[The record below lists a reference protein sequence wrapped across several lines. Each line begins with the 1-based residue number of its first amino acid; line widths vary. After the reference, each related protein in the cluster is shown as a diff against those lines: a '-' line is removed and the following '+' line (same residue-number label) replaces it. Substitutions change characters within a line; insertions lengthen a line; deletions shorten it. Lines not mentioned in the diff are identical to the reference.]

1 MSAAID
7 ERVYLSTAEALD
19 RLADGERISV
29 SHEAAPGVITSA
41 MWDRA
46 EVIEYIETW
55 GAEEAGKNAQRFGYG
70 LCVMDDTGA
79 AFIQTKTSPVSPLH
93 NRQTR

>member
-1 MSAAID
+1 MTIATD
-7 ERVYLSTAEALD
+7 ERVYLSTADALD
-19 RLADGERISV
+19 RMAEGERIAV
-29 SHEAAPGVITSA
+29 SREVAPGTITVA

-55 GAEEAGKNAQRFGYG
+55 GAEESGENATKAGYG

-79 AFIQTKTSPVSPLH
+79 RFIQTK
-93 NRQTR
+93 R